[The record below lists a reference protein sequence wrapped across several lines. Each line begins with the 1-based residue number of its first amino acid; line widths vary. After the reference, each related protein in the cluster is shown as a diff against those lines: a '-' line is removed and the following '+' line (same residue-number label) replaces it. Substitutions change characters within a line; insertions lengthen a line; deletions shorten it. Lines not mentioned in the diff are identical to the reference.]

1 MECSK
6 ITKKGQ
12 VTIPQRLRRLLD
24 IKTGEKVVF
33 EIEDE
38 KIVLKKAPKNPIADL
53 VGLGKGIFGKS
64 LEYQMQMRDEWEHRT
79 GKEREK

>member
-24 IKTGEKVVF
+24 IKTVEKVVF
-33 EIEDE
+33 DIEEE
-38 KIVLKKAPKNPIADL
+38 KIVLKIAPLNPIAFF
-53 VGLGKGIFGKS
+53 V
-64 LEYQMQMRDEWEHRT
+64 
-79 GKEREK
+79 